1 MCSSRTAGDVAY
13 ALGATHD
20 PARRQTMHAAV
31 LSAPGVARLERV
43 ARPAPGPGQVLIR
56 MEGCGVCASNLTP
69 WAGPDWMKFPTP
81 PGDLGHEGWGTVDAV
96 GPGVA
101 AFAAGDRGA
110 TLSHR
115 SYAEFDLPAPA
126 ELIRLP
132 VELDGQPFPG
142 EPL

>member
-43 ARPAPGPGQVLIR
+43 ARPAPGPGQVRIR
-56 MEGCGVCASNLTP
+56 LEGCGVCASNLVP
-69 WAGPDWMKFPTP
+69 WSGPDWMRFPTE

-96 GPGVA
+96 GEGVGGLAVGDRVA
-101 AFAAGDRGA
+101 A
-110 TLSHR
+110 LSFR
-115 SYAEFDLPAPA
+115 SYAEYDIA
-126 ELIRLP
+126 E
-132 VELDGQPFPG
+132 
-142 EPL
+142 